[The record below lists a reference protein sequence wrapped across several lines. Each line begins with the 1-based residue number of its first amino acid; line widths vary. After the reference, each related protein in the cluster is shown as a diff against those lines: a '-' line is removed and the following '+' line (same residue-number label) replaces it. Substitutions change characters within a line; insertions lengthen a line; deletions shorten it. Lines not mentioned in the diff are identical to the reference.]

1 LVNITTIE
9 GTDVSPTLDQVQQT
23 EPLATIEETTEK
35 AAHGLL
41 EDISSLVNFQLLN
54 DELTAEN
61 SRLT

>member
-1 LVNITTIE
+1 MVNITTIE

-35 AAHGLL
+35 AAQGLL